1 VSDVNGNPAIEVSQ
15 TVNVTDNQIPV
26 ITTNG
31 DQNLSAEAGL
41 CEASFTATASATD
54 NCSVGN
60 PTGLRSDGLEL
71 TDPYPVGET
80 TITWNVSDIH
90 GNPATEVIQTITVTD
105 NELPVISTNGDQDL
119 NAEAGICDAIFT
131 ATASATDNCS
141 VVNPTGLRSDG
152 LELTD
157 PYSVGETTI
166 TWTVSDVNGNPATE
180 VIQTITVTDNELPVI
195 TTNGD
200 QNLDSE
206 AGICEASFTATAS
219 ATDNCS
225 VGNPIGLRSDGLEL
239 TDPYSVGET
248 TITWNVSDIHGN
260 PATEVIQTITVT
272 DTQVP
277 VITTNGDQNLDSEA
291 GLCEA
296 SFTATASATDN
307 CSVGNPTGL
316 RSDGLELTD
325 PYSVGETTITWTVSD
340 VNGNP
345 ATEVIQTITV
355 NDTELPTV
363 LTRNRVFTIEN
374 GETLTISSADINNG
388 SSDNC
393 GILDFELDITTF
405 SSLNEGENTVILTVR
420 DVNGNSN
427 SASAIVTISL
437 TEVDSDGDGFTPS
450 QGDCDDSDDT
460 VYPGAPEI
468 CDGKDNDC
476 DGLIDGEDSD
486 AVGLT
491 TYYRDQDGDG
501 YGDSSISVQSCN
513 MPTGYVA
520 DNTDCNDADDTIYP
534 GAPEICDGKDNDC
547 DGLIDGED
555 PDVVGLTTYYRDQDG
570 DGFGNASIMV
580 KSCNLPTGYVT
591 NSQDCNDADDTI
603 YPGAPEV
610 CDGKDNDCDGLVDG
624 DDPKAVGLT
633 TYYLDQD
640 GDGYGDSSSMIESCN
655 MPVGY
660 VTNSQDCDDSD
671 VTVYPGAPELC
682 DGKDNNC
689 DGTIDEG
696 VKTAF
701 YIDVDGDGFG
711 NASIMVK
718 SCNLPTGY
726 VTNSQDC
733 NDADDTIYPGAPEV
747 CDGKDNDCDGLV
759 DGDDPKAVGLTT
771 YYLDQDGDGYGNSSS
786 MIESCNMPVGY
797 VTNSQDCDDSDD
809 TVYPGAPEICDGKD
823 NDCDGLVDGDDPD
836 AVGLTTYYLD
846 EDRDGYGDSSSMI
859 ESCNIPRGYVT
870 DNTDCDDSDE
880 FKNPGIVG
888 SCVHDPCSEDLVITS
903 ITGPLDP
910 NPINTVINVS
920 AIVVGNPVDA
930 YWNWDDGTTT
940 SMVDFNS
947 GFVATHIYSTA
958 GVYQISLIVI
968 DACGREVE
976 RLTDLAVVYDP
987 NGGFVTGGGTIWSP
1001 KGAYLANLEAEGRAN
1016 FGFIAK
1022 YRKGS
1027 NRVDGNTEFQFKNG
1041 GLNFHSSSYEDMSL
1055 VISGYKALYK
1065 GQGSINGILGYSFMV
1080 SAIDGNKKDVIEPD
1094 KFRIKIWKSATSE
1107 IIYDNQ
1113 YGASDRDDATT
1124 NLTGGSIVIHNPNKG
1139 NNKSINESDLI
1150 VVDWN
1155 TSKELLQGKLNGF
1168 VMELTGNSVVWN
1180 MDLFEPVLEGV
1191 QFIDG
1196 LMIDSEATGILE
1208 NVQAAVL
1215 VLDKVAPTDITL
1227 SDQIVPMGIKVGDV
1241 IGLLETVDP
1250 ADNNHEYE
1258 IKTNPNFYIEE
1269 NRLIWKGGELDN
1281 ISLNIKVSSIDIV
1294 GNVIEKDFTLSLENV
1309 PSTVLVYPNPASTE
1323 TNVKVDFSQPSIVS
1337 LKLFDAAGRLVFEES
1352 GDYEKGFI
1360 RKIDLRELSNGLYQI
1375 QVQINFETITKRLVK
1390 VN

>member
-1 VSDVNGNPAIEVSQ
+1 
-15 TVNVTDNQIPV
+15 
-26 ITTNG
+26 
-31 DQNLSAEAGL
+31 
-41 CEASFTATASATD
+41 
-54 NCSVGN
+54 
-60 PTGLRSDGLEL
+60 
-71 TDPYPVGET
+71 
-80 TITWNVSDIH
+80 
-90 GNPATEVIQTITVTD
+90 
-105 NELPVISTNGDQDL
+105 
-119 NAEAGICDAIFT
+119 
-131 ATASATDNCS
+131 
-141 VVNPTGLRSDG
+141 
-152 LELTD
+152 
-157 PYSVGETTI
+157 
-166 TWTVSDVNGNPATE
+166 
-180 VIQTITVTDNELPVI
+180 
-195 TTNGD
+195 
-200 QNLDSE
+200 
-206 AGICEASFTATAS
+206 
-219 ATDNCS
+219 
-225 VGNPIGLRSDGLEL
+225 
-239 TDPYSVGET
+239 
-248 TITWNVSDIHGN
+248 
-260 PATEVIQTITVT
+260 
-272 DTQVP
+272 
-277 VITTNGDQNLDSEA
+277 
-291 GLCEA
+291 
-296 SFTATASATDN
+296 
-307 CSVGNPTGL
+307 
-316 RSDGLELTD
+316 
-325 PYSVGETTITWTVSD
+325 
-340 VNGNP
+340 
-345 ATEVIQTITV
+345 
-355 NDTELPTV
+355 
-363 LTRNRVFTIEN
+363 
-374 GETLTISSADINNG
+374 
-388 SSDNC
+388 
-393 GILDFELDITTF
+393 
-405 SSLNEGENTVILTVR
+405 
-420 DVNGNSN
+420 
-427 SASAIVTISL
+427 
-437 TEVDSDGDGFTPS
+437 
-450 QGDCDDSDDT
+450 
-460 VYPGAPEI
+460 
-468 CDGKDNDC
+468 
-476 DGLIDGEDSD
+476 
-486 AVGLT
+486 
-491 TYYRDQDGDG
+491 
-501 YGDSSISVQSCN
+501 
-513 MPTGYVA
+513 
-520 DNTDCNDADDTIYP
+520 
-534 GAPEICDGKDNDC
+534 
-547 DGLIDGED
+547 
-555 PDVVGLTTYYRDQDG
+555 
-570 DGFGNASIMV
+570 
-580 KSCNLPTGYVT
+580 
-591 NSQDCNDADDTI
+591 
-603 YPGAPEV
+603 
-610 CDGKDNDCDGLVDG
+610 
-624 DDPKAVGLT
+624 
-633 TYYLDQD
+633 
-640 GDGYGDSSSMIESCN
+640 
-655 MPVGY
+655 
-660 VTNSQDCDDSD
+660 
-671 VTVYPGAPELC
+671 
-682 DGKDNNC
+682 
-689 DGTIDEG
+689 
-696 VKTAF
+696 
-701 YIDVDGDGFG
+701 
-711 NASIMVK
+711 
-718 SCNLPTGY
+718 
-726 VTNSQDC
+726 
-733 NDADDTIYPGAPEV
+733 
-747 CDGKDNDCDGLV
+747 
-759 DGDDPKAVGLTT
+759 
-771 YYLDQDGDGYGNSSS
+771 